1 MLVRKLE
8 YFTRLS
14 GEDKRVLKRASEGKI
29 RRFGARVDVIREGE
43 APEHVNLVLSG
54 WACRYKYLEDG
65 RRQIMSYFVPGDT
78 CDLGVFLL
86 RSMDHS
92 IGTLT
97 AVTMAEVSREAV
109 LEMTGNHSRVSNALW
124 WSTLVAEAVQREW
137 VVNIGQRTAFER
149 IGHLLC
155 EIFIRLRCVG
165 LTTDA
170 SCEFPITQ
178 AELGEATGLSTVH
191 VNRTLQELRG
201 SNLIVLR
208 DKVLTIPD
216 LAALQRASMFSPNYL
231 HLDREGAHFDANDL

>member
-8 YFTRLS
+8 HFTRLS
-14 GEDKRVLKRASEGKI
+14 SEDKRVLKRASEGKI

-43 APEHVNLVLSG
+43 APEHVNLILSG

-165 LTTDA
+165 LTTDT

-216 LAALQRASMFSPNYL
+216 LTALQRASMFSANYL